1 MKTQKF
7 EITGKLTRIGA
18 LEQHESKIG
27 SVPFYTKKII
37 VETDET
43 YPQTALVTLRGDAA
57 KNFEYELGTR
67 LRVWF
72 NMKTFSTKT
81 GGTGNALTAWQIKEV

>member
-27 SVPFYTKKII
+27 SVPFYTKKNN
-37 VETDET
+37 
-43 YPQTALVTLRGDAA
+43 RGNGRDLPSDRPC
-57 KNFEYELGTR
+57 NPS
-67 LRVWF
+67 W
-72 NMKTFSTKT
+72 
-81 GGTGNALTAWQIKEV
+81 